1 MVETLILWALN
12 VLRDPWTRN
21 NLEFSKTMNESG
33 NTNVIF
39 KQFTLELL
47 FTILKGILD
56 YWFYYFMEEKV
67 KLSILPVSIEILIA
81 FVPRIMESG
90 RHEN

>member
-1 MVETLILWALN
+1 
-12 VLRDPWTRN
+12 
-21 NLEFSKTMNESG
+21 MNESG

-56 YWFYYFMEEKV
+56 YWFYYFVEKKV
-67 KLSILPVSIEILIA
+67 KLYILPVSIEILIA